1 MTNSF
6 FLIYKKTKPGL
17 NFDSANYVLFEDCE
31 LFAIYLIIRYAAFM
45 FVNCQRKT
53 GLHGTPTI
61 FMVVINC
68 FVQLSK

>member
-1 MTNSF
+1 MHDKFF
-6 FLIYKKTKPGL
+6 FLIYKKTISGL
-17 NFDSANYVLFEDCE
+17 NFDSANYYLKT
-31 LFAIYLIIRYAAFM
+31 AIYLIIRYAAFM
-45 FVNCQRKT
+45 FVNCQRKK

>member
-1 MTNSF
+1 MHDKFF
-6 FLIYKKTKPGL
+6 FLIYKKTISGL
-17 NFDSANYVLFEDCE
+17 NFDSEDCE
-31 LFAIYLIIRYAAFM
+31 LFAVYLIIRYAAFM
-45 FVNCQRKT
+45 FVNCQRKK